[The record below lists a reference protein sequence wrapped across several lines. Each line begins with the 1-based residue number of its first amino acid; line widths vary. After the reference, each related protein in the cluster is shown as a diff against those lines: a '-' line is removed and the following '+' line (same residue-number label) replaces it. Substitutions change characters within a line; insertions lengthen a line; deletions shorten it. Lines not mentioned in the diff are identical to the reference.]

1 MVREHMAQLRSRRR
15 NRKRMDYVKG
25 RAMIGKF
32 EMGKSSR
39 RPAHQRINRL
49 LTHLK

>member
-1 MVREHMAQLRSRRR
+1 MVREHMAQLRPRRR
-15 NRKRMDYVKG
+15 NRRGMYYAKG

-32 EMGKSSR
+32 EMGQIVPTHR
-39 RPAHQRINRL
+39 RMNRL